1 MTFYSSAPLERYACA
16 HGWQFGGGLYI
27 KGTATLTDTNVYS
40 NAAES
45 VCSPFNLS
53 LNPSSA
59 PMETDVVL
67 VAGRVVV
74 STSTPEPKQR

>member
-40 NAAES
+40 NAAEI

-53 LNPSSA
+53 LNFHPAPLWRLTLFSA
-59 PMETDVVL
+59 
-67 VAGRVVV
+67 ARRVVDFLFLA
-74 STSTPEPKQR
+74 QRC